1 MKKLYRYT
9 VVMNDDEVINLWSK
23 SKEIESINDTWL
35 YFEKNEKNVD
45 EYFINISSVKYVRA
59 VKE

>member
-23 SKEIESINDTWL
+23 SKEMESINDTWL
-35 YFEKNEKNVD
+35 YFEKTRRMSMS
-45 EYFINISSVKYVRA
+45 ISSIYPA
-59 VKE
+59 